1 MTPFSPRMKPNQM
14 SSLTIGNFDGVH
26 LGHRS
31 LVERA
36 RALAPDGRVVVVTF
50 EPHPA
55 AALEARRAPRRLTPA
70 PLRRALLESLGVDE
84 VVELEPTPQLLALD
98 GGEFIDFLRSTHAFD
113 IVVEGADF
121 RFGRGRGSGISA
133 LETIGRRLGFGVEV
147 VDDVSVTL
155 EDRTLLDVR
164 STAIRWLL
172 MQGRVVDAAI
182 ALGRPHQL
190 TRTVVKGDQRG
201 RDLGFPT
208 ANLSPGETL
217 LPGDGVYAGVATL
230 PDGTRKLAAISVGTK
245 PTFGPNQRVCE
256 AHLIDHEAPLDDY
269 GWTIQLEFTRFL
281 HQQFAYTGVEPLIER
296 IQRDCD
302 DARFHST
309 RGLHAL

>member
-1 MTPFSPRMKPNQM
+1 M

-31 LVERA
+31 LIERA
-36 RALAPDGRVVVVTF
+36 RALAPDGRVVAVTF

-70 PLRRALLESLGVDE
+70 PLRRSLLESLGGDE
-84 VVELEPTPQLLALD
+84 VIELEPTAELLALE
-98 GGEFIDFLRSTHAFD
+98 GVEFIEFLRGSQSFD
-113 IVVEGADF
+113 TVVEGADF
-121 RFGRGRGSGISA
+121 RFGRGRSCGIGDLKA
-133 LETIGRRLGFGVEV
+133 IGDRLGFEVEV
-147 VDDVSVTL
+147 VDDVSVAL

-172 MQGRVVDAAI
+172 TQGRVVDAAI

-190 TRTVVKGDQRG
+190 TGTVVRGDQRG

-208 ANLSPGETL
+208 ANLAPSETL
-217 LPGDGVYAGVATL
+217 LPADGVYAGVATL
-230 PDGTRKLAAISVGTK
+230 PDGARVLAAISVGTK

-269 GWTIQLEFTRFL
+269 DWTIRLEFTRFL
-281 HQQFAYTGVEPLIER
+281 HQQFAYAGVEPLIDR

-302 DARFHST
+302 DARLHAP
-309 RGLHAL
+309 RGLLAR

>member
-1 MTPFSPRMKPNQM
+1 M
-14 SSLTIGNFDGVH
+14 SSLTISNFDGVH

-36 RALAPDGRVVVVTF
+36 RELARDGRVVAVTF

-84 VVELEPTPQLLALD
+84 VIELEPTAELLALD
-98 GGEFIDFLRSTHAFD
+98 GAEFIEFLRRTQTFD
-113 IVVEGADF
+113 TVVEGADF
-121 RFGRGRGSGISA
+121 RFGRGRGCGIGD
-133 LETIGRRLGFGVEV
+133 LETIGGRLGFEVEV

-172 MQGRVVDAAI
+172 TQGRVVDAAI

-190 TRTVVKGDQRG
+190 TGTVVQGDQRG

-217 LPGDGVYAGVATL
+217 LPADGVYAGVATL
-230 PDGTRKLAAISVGTK
+230 PDGARVLAAISVGTK
-245 PTFGPNQRVCE
+245 PTFGSNQRVCE
-256 AHLIDHEAPLDDY
+256 ARLITTTPH
-269 GWTIQLEFTRFL
+269 WTTTAGRSDWNSRV
-281 HQQFAYTGVEPLIER
+281 T
-296 IQRDCD
+296 CTS
-302 DARFHST
+302 ST
-309 RGLHAL
+309 PTPASSP

>member
-1 MTPFSPRMKPNQM
+1 M

-36 RALAPDGRVVVVTF
+36 RARASDGRVLAVTF

-55 AALEARRAPRRLTPA
+55 AVLEARRAPRRLTPA

-84 VVELEPTPQLLALD
+84 VIELEPTAELLALD
-98 GGEFIDFLRSTHAFD
+98 GADFIEFLRGRHAFD
-113 IVVEGADF
+113 TVVEGADF
-121 RFGRGRGSGISA
+121 RFGRGRSCGIDE
-133 LETIGRRLGFGVEV
+133 LESIGDRLGFGVEV

-155 EDRTLLDVR
+155 EDRTILDVR

-172 MQGRVVDAAI
+172 TQGRVVDAAI
-182 ALGRPHQL
+182 ALGRAHQL
-190 TRTVVKGDQRG
+190 QSTVVKGDQRG

-208 ANLSPGETL
+208 ANLEPNDTL
-217 LPGDGVYAGVATL
+217 LPADGVYAGIATL
-230 PDGTRKLAAISVGTK
+230 PDGARVPAAISVGTK

-256 AHLIDHEAPLDDY
+256 AHLIDHDAPLDEY
-269 GWTIQLEFTRFL
+269 GWPLQLEFTRYL
-281 HQQFAYTGVEPLIER
+281 HQQFAYAGVEPLIDR
-296 IQRDCD
+296 IRRDCD
-302 DARFHST
+302 DAR
-309 RGLHAL
+309 LHAPRGMLSR